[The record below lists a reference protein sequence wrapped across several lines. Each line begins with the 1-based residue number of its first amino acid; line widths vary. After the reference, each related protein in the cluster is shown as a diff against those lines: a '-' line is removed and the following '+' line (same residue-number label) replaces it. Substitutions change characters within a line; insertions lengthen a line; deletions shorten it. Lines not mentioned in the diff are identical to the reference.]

1 MLYTSVQGRVLVG
14 RWMAH
19 AGQRLF
25 QPAIHYPAESKVMA
39 STTVSRSAQ
48 RRITGTLFVT
58 ESLFSAAYIAS
69 ITLLAINAVELGGA
83 DALAGIP
90 STVALVGRAAFAIP
104 IGWLMDRTGRRPV
117 LVLGYVLGALGLMV
131 GGLAVGWLSFL
142 ALCVGAGLAGMAN
155 GTSQQ
160 TRFVASE
167 VWPQEHRARIIG
179 FIVFAGTVGAIGGP
193 LLAAPMVGLAQRSGW
208 APNAGPYFAGAAL
221 TLVAALLAFLFL
233 RPDPVRLSRV
243 LETPAGDSAE
253 PLIVARPLRAIFA
266 RPLVQLAVAT
276 MVIGQTVMTLVMV
289 ITPVYM
295 HHLHHSTGAISLVFM
310 AHTLGMFGFA
320 TVTGWLI
327 DRLGSRPM
335 IVYGAGLLIVA
346 SFLAPTATGVWAL
359 AIALFLLGLG
369 WNFCFIAGSTLLS
382 GELHY
387 SERGRVQGTND
398 MLVALASGAGS
409 LVTGTIFATS
419 GMLGVGAVGMALIL
433 IFAVFATW
441 RWQNQATSVAG

>member
-1 MLYTSVQGRVLVG
+1 MTL
-14 RWMAH
+14 
-19 AGQRLF
+19 
-25 QPAIHYPAESKVMA
+25 
-39 STTVSRSAQ
+39 TTVSRTAQ
-48 RRITGTLFVT
+48 QRITGTLFTT

-69 ITLLAINAVELGGA
+69 ITLLAINAVELSGS
-83 DALAGIP
+83 DAMAGVP
-90 STVALVGRAAFAIP
+90 STVALIGRAAIAIP
-104 IGWLMDRTGRRPV
+104 TGWLMDRAGRRPV
-117 LVLGYVLGALGLMV
+117 LVLGYLLGALGLMI
-131 GGLAVGWLSFL
+131 GGLSVGWMSFA
-142 ALCVGAGLAGMAN
+142 ALCLGAGLAGMAN

-193 LLAAPMVGLAQRSGW
+193 LLAPPMVALAEQYGLP
-208 APNAGPYFAGAAL
+208 PNAGPYYAGAVL
-221 TLVAALLAFLFL
+221 TLVSALLAFLLL
-233 RPDPVRLSRV
+233 RPDPVRLSRA
-243 LETPAGDSAE
+243 LEIPAGDDGA
-253 PLIVARPLRAIFA
+253 PPILARPLRAIFA

-295 HHLHHSTGAISLVFM
+295 HHLHHSTGEISLVFM
-310 AHTLGMFGFA
+310 AHTVGMFGFA
-320 TVTGWLI
+320 TVTGWLV
-327 DRLGSRPM
+327 DRLGSLPM
-335 IVYGAGLLIVA
+335 ILYGAVLLIVA
-346 SFLAPTATGVWAL
+346 SFLAPTAATVWTL

-369 WNFCFIAGSTLLS
+369 WSFCFIAGSTLLS

-398 MLVALASGAGS
+398 MFVALASGTGS

-419 GMLGVGAVGMALIL
+419 GMLGVGAVGMGLVL

-441 RWQNQATSVAG
+441 RWQNRTTPVAG